1 MSNEQTATRPATR
14 PGIELLQELV
24 QDSRKEHERAQ
35 RELKEIDVLIRQT
48 TREVD
53 RFAQRSAQ
61 IDQQL
66 RQIEANLESYP
77 RQEIRSAYASAQEVQ
92 MRLFT
97 MRGQVEQLQSKQE
110 SLSRYCKQLQRV
122 INVANQL
129 SSEEQFTRDGTTGEA
144 GGATASRNIIRIIEA
159 QESERQRLARQMHDG
174 PAQRLTNLIL
184 QAEICERLFDSDPG
198 QARKELSNLKDAV
211 TSTFQR
217 TRDFIVTLRPM
228 MLDDLGL
235 LATLR
240 RYIENFE
247 KNSNVSANVSST
259 GQERRYPPYYEITV
273 FRVIQEALNNVQ
285 EHANASH
292 VHIALDFQSSEVT
305 ATIEDDGSGF
315 DVANAIESARERKAL
330 GLVSMQE
337 RAEMLGG
344 SLEIDSSIGRGTRV
358 KLSLPIED

>member
-1 MSNEQTATRPATR
+1 MQPETTAASDKLER
-14 PGIELLQELV
+14 LQEV
-24 QDSRKEHERAQ
+24 AEESRKEYERAQ

-48 TREVD
+48 THEVD
-53 RFAQRSAQ
+53 RYAQRSAQ

-77 RQEIRSAYASAQEVQ
+77 RQEIKSAYASAQEARN
-92 MRLFT
+92 RLLT
-97 MRGQVEQLQSKQE
+97 MRGQVEQLQNKQE
-110 SLSRYCKQLQRV
+110 VLSRYCQQLLRFV
-122 INVANQL
+122 DVAGQL
-129 SSEEQFTRDGTTGEA
+129 TDEA
-144 GGATASRNIIRIIEA
+144 DLVARGGKAQSASPTSNIIRIIEA

-184 QAEICERLFDSDPG
+184 QAEICERLFESDPN
-198 QARKELSNLKDAV
+198 QARLELSNLKKAV

-240 RYIENFE
+240 RYVENFE
-247 KNSNVSANVSST
+247 KASSISATLNST
-259 GQERRYPPYYEITV
+259 GQERRYPPYYEVTA

-285 EHANASH
+285 EHAHASH
-292 VHIALDFQSSEVT
+292 VRVGLDFRENQIAVVV
-305 ATIEDDGSGF
+305 EDDGSGF
-315 DVANAIESARERKAL
+315 DVSNAFATARQRKML

-344 SLEIDSSIGRGTRV
+344 TLEIDSSIGRGTRIRLV
-358 KLSLPIED
+358 LPIEEV

>member
-1 MSNEQTATRPATR
+1 MTLESAPTMNKLEHLREV
-14 PGIELLQELV
+14 GEE
-24 QDSRKEHERAQ
+24 SRKEYERSQ

-61 IDQQL
+61 IDQQI

-77 RQEIRSAYASAQEVQ
+77 RQEIRAAYASAQEAQ
-92 MRLFT
+92 LRLLT
-97 MRGQVEQLQSKQE
+97 MRSQVEQLQNKQE
-110 SLSRYCKQLQRV
+110 LLTRYSHQLHRV
-122 INVANQL
+122 IDVAGQINAESDL
-129 SSEEQFTRDGTTGEA
+129 VVSGGTGQTA
-144 GGATASRNIIRIIEA
+144 ATQKSNIIRIIEA
-159 QESERQRLARQMHDG
+159 QENERQRLARQMHDG

-184 QAEICERLFDSDPG
+184 QAEICERLFDMDAN
-198 QARKELSNLKDAV
+198 QARLELGNLRKAV

-247 KNSNVSANVSST
+247 KKSNISANVSFS
-259 GQERRYPPYYEITV
+259 GQEQRYPPYYEITA

-285 EHANASH
+285 EHAHASH
-292 VHIALDFQSSEVT
+292 VRIVLDFLEQALTVV
-305 ATIEDDGSGF
+305 IEDDGSGF
-315 DVANAIESARERKAL
+315 DVRNAFATARERKTL

-337 RAEMLGG
+337 RSEMLGG
-344 SLEIDSSIGRGTRV
+344 SLDVDSSIGRGTRI
-358 KLSLPIED
+358 KLILPIEHV

>member
-1 MSNEQTATRPATR
+1 MQAESTTVSEK
-14 PGIELLQELV
+14 LDHLQEV
-24 QDSRKEHERAQ
+24 AEESRKEHERAQ

-48 TREVD
+48 THEVD
-53 RFAQRSAQ
+53 RYSQRSAQ

-77 RQEIRSAYASAQEVQ
+77 RQEIKTAYESAQEAR
-92 MRLFT
+92 MRLLT
-97 MRGQVEQLQSKQE
+97 MRVQVEQLQNKQE
-110 SLSRYCKQLQRV
+110 VLSRYCQQLVRF
-122 INVANQL
+122 IDVAGQV
-129 SSEEQFTRDGTTGEA
+129 TDEA
-144 GGATASRNIIRIIEA
+144 DLAEANGGGPATSPTSNIIRIIEA
-159 QESERQRLARQMHDG
+159 QENERQRLARQMHDG

-184 QAEICERLFDSDPG
+184 QAEICERLFESDPN
-198 QARKELSNLKDAV
+198 QARLELSNLKKAV

-240 RYIENFE
+240 RYVESFE
-247 KNSNVSANVSST
+247 KSTSISATLNST
-259 GQERRYPPYYEITV
+259 GQERRYPPYYEITA

-285 EHANASH
+285 RHAHASH
-292 VHIALDFQSSEVT
+292 VRVALDFQESQLMVV
-305 ATIEDDGSGF
+305 IEDDGAGF
-315 DVANAIESARERKAL
+315 DVSKAFATARQRKML

-344 SLEIDSSIGRGTRV
+344 TLEIDSSIGRGTRIQ
-358 KLSLPIED
+358 LALPIEQV